1 MFSKRSIIAIALTGL
16 LSACTSSPRPE
27 VMIHESPRG
36 AVYLEP
42 IADRAVQA
50 THPIS
55 LDEGLI
61 TRMFRGVLVVADRT
75 TLQSLFGSEAKT
87 ARAFSDEDAAFVA
100 PQVAKAFL
108 QARPDQQVGFRL
120 LYAVSPISYPAG
132 GGAAVGSTAPLPTSP
147 QTQTTVG
154 ALYVNGLSVHLTLKE
169 FQYRPTSADT
179 IGGPNRYYPDRTG
192 FDSREIAF
200 VPSTAE
206 RPDVYKSKGLFG
218 QPQSKTV
225 VIDYQLLAKLPV
237 GLTPGFAP
245 VSMSEASAQL
255 QAKEEA
261 AALVASPPAKS
272 AEKAPSDSEEV
283 QLLKDLVIKK
293 DMELEALKKELRN
306 TQRQLSE
313 REAELQNQ
321 TKRKGKPTP
330 KAPE

>member
-1 MFSKRSIIAIALTGL
+1 MHAVNIVFTPGFFSCCARLAPHLVRSSSVVLETINHCNRTEGL

-36 AVYLEP
+36 AVYLER

-61 TRMFRGVLVVADRT
+61 TRIFRGVLVVADRI

-132 GGAAVGSTAPLPTSP
+132 GGAAVGSTAPFPTSP

-169 FQYRPTSADT
+169 FQYGPTSADT

-200 VPSTAE
+200 VPRTAE
-206 RPDVYKSKGLFG
+206 RPDIYKSTGAIW
-218 QPQSKTV
+218 PATV
-225 VIDYQLLAKLPV
+225 ENRCDRLS
-237 GLTPGFAP
+237 TPGET
-245 VSMSEASAQL
+245 SG
-255 QAKEEA
+255 
-261 AALVASPPAKS
+261 
-272 AEKAPSDSEEV
+272 
-283 QLLKDLVIKK
+283 
-293 DMELEALKKELRN
+293 RTN
-306 TQRQLSE
+306 TRLCPGFNE
-313 REAELQNQ
+313 
-321 TKRKGKPTP
+321 
-330 KAPE
+330 